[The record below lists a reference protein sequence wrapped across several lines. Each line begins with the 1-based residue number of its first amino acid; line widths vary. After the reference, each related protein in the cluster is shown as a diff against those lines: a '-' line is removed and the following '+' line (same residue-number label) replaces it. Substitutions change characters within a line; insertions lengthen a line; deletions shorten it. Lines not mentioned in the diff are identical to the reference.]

1 MSTPINQS
9 EDLDA
14 ALEYAPPWARDRAQD
29 RARDSARDWA
39 LDSAPDSVRERTSL
53 VAVRLPSPV
62 INPPTRARRKSAKLR
77 PQFSGDRA
85 MLDLQRQLALN
96 PDIVP
101 EPSPEGA
108 SVVWPILLRLCTVT
122 ALAAAVAWGLVTFPS
137 VRKTTQTTRPEATTP
152 SASLPEYS
160 NARVRLARVEPP
172 VIASQPADGLAT
184 VSAVPAI
191 VATGTLDQAPPTI
204 AAAAISGSTQSA
216 IAATPSQAAPPEAAP
231 PQQNDLPTLR
241 LDETEIATLVKRGK
255 NFLDN
260 GDLASARLL
269 LRRAADGGSPEGA
282 FALAATYDPR
292 VLQRLGAIGATP
304 DPAKAREWYQ
314 RAVTL
319 GSTTASRQ
327 LARLDADH

>member
-62 INPPTRARRKSAKLR
+62 INPPTRARRKAAKLR

-160 NARVRLARVEPP
+160 NARVRLARVEP
-172 VIASQPADGLAT
+172 
-184 VSAVPAI
+184 
-191 VATGTLDQAPPTI
+191 LDQAPPTI

-255 NFLDN
+255 NFL
-260 GDLASARLL
+260 A
-269 LRRAADGGSPEGA
+269 EGA